1 MLSKKVAFSLI
12 LCLVMVSS
20 AIMMIDSDSSA
31 TSTTIDGYDVTILT
45 EPGSS
50 GIGTLAITGCSNALP
65 DNYTVPAQF
74 TIDSKKYAVL
84 RIGDNVFKGNDT
96 VKVLTVPDTVA
107 TIGVAA
113 FENCINIETINLGS
127 NLSSIGDR
135 AFKNC
140 YSVKAIYF
148 KSSPELGKQSLCLG
162 VASHQVECEL
172 HGFEPSRPVKDNTDP
187 YADVFFDESG
197 NEYTKVKYMDI
208 NPDRHNAIIHI
219 ALISLGVFFLI
230 FMGKAVKVK
239 KIKRPKV
246 KKAKNSGKKR
256 K

>member
-20 AIMMIDSDSSA
+20 AIVFFDSDSSA
-31 TSTTIDGYDVTILT
+31 TSATVDGYTVEILT
-45 EPGSS
+45 EPSGS
-50 GIGTLAITGCSNALP
+50 GYGTLAITGYANALP
-65 DNYTVPAQF
+65 EEYTVPAEF

-84 RIGDNVFKGNDT
+84 QIGDDVFKNCNT
-96 VKVLTVPDTVA
+96 VKVLTVPDTV
-107 TIGVAA
+107 TSIGVAA
-113 FENCINIETINLGS
+113 FENCIKLEKINLGS
-127 NLSSIGDR
+127 NLKTIGDR

-140 YSVKAIYF
+140 YSVTAIYF
-148 KSSPELGKQSLCLG
+148 KTSPELGKQSLCLG
-162 VASHQVECEL
+162 VATRPVECEL
-172 HGFEPSRPVKDNTDP
+172 HGFEPSRPVKDDTNP

-197 NEYTKVKYMDI
+197 HEYTKVKYMDI

-230 FMGKAVKVK
+230 FMGRTIKVK

-246 KKAKNSGKKR
+246 KKSKGKK
-256 K
+256 KK